1 MENSLANLKKI
12 KVDALYGK
20 KKHFNAADRKES
32 KHYWIGIP
40 LIIMNVVTGSVLFF
54 ILTDGV
60 ATWVKYVPIVL
71 AFVAAIFSAFQTY
84 FNFDKKAEG
93 NRRIGNRYLAIM
105 KKCDRAAAYH
115 ADKAITDPAFATMIE
130 EIAEEMASIDKDAEA
145 FPTRKCDYDLAKK
158 GIEGGEETYTAGELA
173 I

>member
-20 KKHFNAADRKES
+20 KKNFNAADRKE
-32 KHYWIGIP
+32 KLHYKIGIP
-40 LIIMNVVTGSVLFF
+40 LILINVITGSVLFF
-54 ILTDGV
+54 VLTDGV
-60 ATWVKYVPIVL
+60 ASWVKYIPIVL
-71 AFVAAIFSAFQTY
+71 AFVAAILSSFQTY

-105 KKCDRAAAYH
+105 KRCDRAAAYH
-115 ADKAITDPAFATMIE
+115 ADKAITNEVFANMIE
-130 EIAEEMASIDKDAEA
+130 EIATEIAAVDKDAEA
-145 FPTRKCDYDLAKK
+145 YPTKQCDYELAKK
-158 GIEGGEETYTAGELA
+158 GIANGEETYTVGELQ